1 MPDNRLTRI
10 VSGITL
16 TTLAITCSQAQA
28 QLYHIPFKIPDDPAI
43 NPINLGLDFGADGD
57 RVYVAGRG
65 LSFGDD
71 MSSGGVYQINR
82 ITYEHVQT
90 INPVDHPWD
99 DFYGWAMEYYDG
111 ALFVSA
117 PYAQAP
123 NGNDHGAVY
132 LTNPFT
138 GSVIHTFQETTTDTL
153 FGFFGASLSV
163 DDVNIFI
170 GATRYGPTQQGSVF
184 VYDSANNILVETL
197 NADPATPDIRFGDSV
212 DHNSSYIVVS
222 APGYDIDNIEGAV
235 YVYDFN
241 TGALLYRLTSPIPD
255 TNGKAN
261 FGNEIL
267 LAGNKLLVSVG
278 DFAPFNIR
286 GRVYVYDLTTGN
298 HIDTLLPE
306 TGDIFSRFGYSMS
319 AEGNLAVISCERD
332 NDVVIN
338 GGAVYLYDLTTLEMI
353 EKIRT
358 PMLNR
363 NFMQF
368 GEKVKIQDGTIF
380 ASASDPRESDI
391 QTNKEV
397 IYILEPF
404 CRADINLDGSVDFFD
419 VSAFIK
425 FAVDFNGDGIFD
437 FFDVSSFIQS
447 YQEECP

>member
-153 FGFFGASLSV
+153 FG
-163 DDVNIFI
+163 
-170 GATRYGPTQQGSVF
+170 
-184 VYDSANNILVETL
+184 
-197 NADPATPDIRFGDSV
+197 
-212 DHNSSYIVVS
+212 
-222 APGYDIDNIEGAV
+222 
-235 YVYDFN
+235 
-241 TGALLYRLTSPIPD
+241 
-255 TNGKAN
+255 
-261 FGNEIL
+261 
-267 LAGNKLLVSVG
+267 
-278 DFAPFNIR
+278 
-286 GRVYVYDLTTGN
+286 
-298 HIDTLLPE
+298 
-306 TGDIFSRFGYSMS
+306 
-319 AEGNLAVISCERD
+319 
-332 NDVVIN
+332 
-338 GGAVYLYDLTTLEMI
+338 
-353 EKIRT
+353 
-358 PMLNR
+358 
-363 NFMQF
+363 
-368 GEKVKIQDGTIF
+368 
-380 ASASDPRESDI
+380 
-391 QTNKEV
+391 
-397 IYILEPF
+397 
-404 CRADINLDGSVDFFD
+404 
-419 VSAFIK
+419 
-425 FAVDFNGDGIFD
+425 
-437 FFDVSSFIQS
+437 
-447 YQEECP
+447 